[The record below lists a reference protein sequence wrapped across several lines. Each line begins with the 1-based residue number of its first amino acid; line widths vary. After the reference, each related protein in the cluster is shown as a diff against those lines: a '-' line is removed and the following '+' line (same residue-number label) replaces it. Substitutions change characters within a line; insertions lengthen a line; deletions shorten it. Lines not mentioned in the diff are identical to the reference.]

1 MELEE
6 IIQLIAESIGEV
18 GENADFGDMFD
29 SLIEQGIDLTQYS
42 IEEIRE
48 VLDGAFENSTDLDDA
63 YNVSF
68 GSTEGS
74 DGFIKDGKI
83 ELERTVSGST
93 DTFEHYTKDG
103 HDYVKVGGTYIR
115 VDSGKYV
122 NINNICY
129 DTV

>member
-18 GENADFGDMFD
+18 GENTDFGDMFD

-68 GSTEGS
+68 GSNEGS

-83 ELERTVSGST
+83 ELERTVGGST

-122 NINNICY
+122 NINNVCY
-129 DTV
+129 DTL

>member
-1 MELEE
+1 MEFED
-6 IIQLIAESIGEV
+6 IIQLIAESVGEV
-18 GENADFGDMFD
+18 GVDSDFEDMFD
-29 SLIEQGIDLTQYS
+29 SLIEQGVDLTQYS
-42 IEEIRE
+42 VEEIRD
-48 VLDGAFENSTDLDDA
+48 VLDGVLDNQVDLDEA

-83 ELERTVSGST
+83 ELERTVGGST

-122 NINNICY
+122 NINNVCY
-129 DTV
+129 DTI